1 MRTVLSVVALA
12 AASSAFAICPL
23 ADIFT
28 STVGA
33 GAATGD
39 TTSAASDYGMS
50 CGFDTAT
57 TGDQQVEFTAIS
69 AGDYTFDTFGTA
81 HDTVL
86 GAFSTGDCATQIAC
100 NDDSGGFLQ
109 SSITVTLSAGETIL
123 INVDGYAGDVGP
135 WILNTTYAPPGV
147 CAADFALGSAV
158 GAAVAT
164 GDTTGATNDFDGA
177 TCGGGQASGDIAYTW
192 TAPGSDTYTFSL
204 DGSAYDT
211 AITIQSTTCSELAC
225 DDDGG
230 VGTQSLVTYTA
241 TAGEQLLIVVDGFGS
256 SAAGAYT
263 LAIYDSSSCAD
274 ADGDGVCDA
283 SDLCTGDD
291 ATGDS
296 DADGTCDDT
305 DFVLQAG
312 TFTRGSSVTLGVQ
325 NAEPG
330 SRAVFLLSTT
340 GPGSGPCHP
349 TAGICADIRGPIRVL
364 GSSTVSGAGNASIS
378 LTVPTTVPAGTPVA
392 LQAAYIGSGADVTEV
407 ETRTIN

>member
-39 TTSAASDYGMS
+39 TTGGVSEYTITG
-50 CGFDTAT
+50 CGFGTDLSP
-57 TGDQQVEFTAIS
+57 DQQVEFTAIS
-69 AGDYTFDTFGTA
+69 AGDYTFDTIGTG

-86 GAFSTGDCATQIAC
+86 SIISTGDCATEIAC
-100 NDDSGGFLQ
+100 NDDFSGLQ
-109 SSITVTLSAGETIL
+109 SSVTVTLSAGETVL
-123 INVDGYAGDVGP
+123 VNVDGYNGLFGP
-135 WILNTTYAPPGV
+135 WVLNTTYAPPGV
-147 CAADFALGSAV
+147 CAADFALGSAI

-164 GDTTGATNDFDGA
+164 GDTTGGTNDFDGA
-177 TCGGGQASGDIAYTW
+177 TCGSGQGSADVAYTW
-192 TAPGSDTYTFSL
+192 TAPADDTYTFSL

-211 AITIQSTTCSELAC
+211 GMTLQSLTCSELAC

-230 VGTQSLVTYTA
+230 VGTTSQITYTA
-241 TAGEQLLIVVDGFGS
+241 TAGEQLLIVVDGYS
-256 SAAGAYT
+256 TASEGAYT
-263 LAIYDSSSCAD
+263 LGIYDSSSCAD

-296 DADGTCDDT
+296 DLDGVCDDT
-305 DFVLQAG
+305 DFVLSAG
-312 TFTRGSSVTLGVQ
+312 TFTRGSPVTLGVQ

-364 GSSTVSGAGNASIS
+364 GSSTVSGAGNASI
-378 LTVPTTVPAGTPVA
+378 TITVPASAPAGRPVA
-392 LQAAYIGSGADVTEV
+392 IQAAYIGSGADVTEV